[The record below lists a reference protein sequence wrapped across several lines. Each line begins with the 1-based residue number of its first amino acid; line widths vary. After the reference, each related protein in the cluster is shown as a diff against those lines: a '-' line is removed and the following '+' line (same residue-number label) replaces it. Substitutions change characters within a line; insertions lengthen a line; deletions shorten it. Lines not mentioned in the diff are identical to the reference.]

1 MKLSAPTLVVFL
13 VSLAVAV
20 LVLAVKYAGIA
31 VPVVSAHSFEVLL
44 VAYALLLIGA
54 LFPGN

>member
-13 VSLAVAV
+13 ISVAVAV

-31 VPVVSAHSFEVLL
+31 VPVVSANSFEALL
-44 VAYALLLIGA
+44 VAYALPLIGV
-54 LFPGN
+54 LFPGI